1 MTIGT
6 KSRVREN
13 GKKEIV
19 NGHRHKAIRGE
30 ARNQTTNQE
39 RVLYKCV
46 GPQKRTSIKTSSSN
60 REMSDETREKA
71 QGRKGYDQLEQP
83 DGGAL
88 NQRFKKGASLQ
99 ATLTECRMDTR
110 R

>member
-1 MTIGT
+1 MATDTRQSEGKRAI
-6 KSRVREN
+6 KQPIRN
-13 GKKEIV
+13 GFSTS
-19 NGHRHKAIRGE
+19 AL
-30 ARNQTTNQE
+30 A
-39 RVLYKCV
+39 
-46 GPQKRTSIKTSSSN
+46 PQKRTSIKTSSSN